1 MQNAPL
7 MHHSMCYAPLE
18 MRISSSLSSRWTL
31 GLCCLA
37 FCAAAF
43 AQTSPHPK
51 RVVTT
56 GVFPG
61 ATNSPDSVTAP
72 APVLA
77 SDSSTPASTTAPIPA
92 PIPAED
98 SASPAKPAPV
108 APSGAISTVRLGAG
122 DLVDV
127 SVYNVPEMETKTR
140 VSSTGDIY
148 LPLID
153 YVHVD
158 GLTVDEAESVIEKR
172 LDQGGYV
179 KSPHVQL
186 FVQEYASAGANV
198 LGEVAKPGI
207 YPVLG
212 DPTLFSVI
220 SAAGGFTDRAGK
232 NITVTRRDQAAAPIT
247 VPLALNPQD
256 HPESNIPIYP
266 GDTIMVRRADVVFV
280 VGEVTRPAGLL
291 MGDGGHLSVLQAIAL
306 AGGTTSTARLS
317 GARIIRKSPTGLTE
331 LPVPLKNL
339 LKAKADDI
347 QLEANDILFV
357 PSGHNFGHTSAT
369 ALQMAASAS
378 LLVVRP

>member
-1 MQNAPL
+1 
-7 MHHSMCYAPLE
+7 
-18 MRISSSLSSRWTL
+18 
-31 GLCCLA
+31 
-37 FCAAAF
+37 
-43 AQTSPHPK
+43 
-51 RVVTT
+51 
-56 GVFPG
+56 
-61 ATNSPDSVTAP
+61 
-72 APVLA
+72 
-77 SDSSTPASTTAPIPA
+77 
-92 PIPAED
+92 
-98 SASPAKPAPV
+98 
-108 APSGAISTVRLGAG
+108 
-122 DLVDV
+122 VDV

-140 VSSTGDIY
+140 VSSTGDVY

-172 LDQGGYV
+172 FDQGGYV

-198 LGEVAKPGI
+198 LGEVAKPGV

-212 DPTLFSVI
+212 EQTLFSVI
-220 SAAGGFTDRAGK
+220 SAAGGFTERAGK
-232 NITVTRRDQAAAPIT
+232 NISITRHDQPATPIT

-280 VGEVTRPAGLL
+280 VGEVTRPSGLM
-291 MGDGGHLSVLQAIAL
+291 MGDGGRLSVLQAIAL
-306 AGGTTSTARLS
+306 AGGTTSSARLG
-317 GARIIRKSPTGLTE
+317 GARIIRKGPTGLTE

-339 LKAKADDI
+339 MKAKADDI

-357 PSGHNFGHTSAT
+357 PSGHNLGHTSAT